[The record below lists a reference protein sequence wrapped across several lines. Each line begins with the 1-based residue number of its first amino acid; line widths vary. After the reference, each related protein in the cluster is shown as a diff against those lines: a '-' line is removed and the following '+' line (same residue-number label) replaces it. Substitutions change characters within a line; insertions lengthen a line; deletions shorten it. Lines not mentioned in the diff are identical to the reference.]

1 MQDLGLEC
9 RDVESLREHYA
20 RTLRAWSRNLAAHRG
35 TVLADVGFQRERVW
49 RLYMASAAVLFDV
62 GENHVELIAPL
73 GPDTGVAKFLAKNGP
88 GLHHVAYQTQD
99 IDRAIATL
107 EQRGVTMIDRE
118 ARVGIRNSRV
128 AFLHPKSTGK
138 VLTELTE
145 PAHH

>member
-1 MQDLGLEC
+1 MFDRIDHLGIAVAPEDLDDQIAYH
-9 RDVESLREHYA
+9 RDVLGFELVHRETVESQGVE
-20 RTLRAWSRNLAAHRG
+20 
-35 TVLADVGFQRERVW
+35 
-49 RLYMASAAVLFDV
+49 AVLFDV
-62 GENHVELIAPL
+62 GENHVELISPL

-99 IDRAIATL
+99 IVSALATL
-107 EQRGVTMIDRE
+107 KERGVQLIDAE
-118 ARVGIRNSRV
+118 PRVGIRNSRV

>member
-1 MQDLGLEC
+1 MFDRIDHLGIAVAPEDLDEQIALY
-9 RDVESLREHYA
+9 RDTFGFELVHRETVESQGVE
-20 RTLRAWSRNLAAHRG
+20 
-35 TVLADVGFQRERVW
+35 
-49 RLYMASAAVLFDV
+49 AVLFDV

-99 IDRAIATL
+99 IESAIKTL
-107 EQRGVTMIDRE
+107 EQRGITMIDQQP
-118 ARVGIRNSRV
+118 RVGIRNSRV
-128 AFLHPKSTGK
+128 AFIHPKSTGK

>member
-1 MQDLGLEC
+1 MFDRIDHLGIAVAPEDLDEQIALY
-9 RDVESLREHYA
+9 RDTLGFALVHRETVESQGVE
-20 RTLRAWSRNLAAHRG
+20 
-35 TVLADVGFQRERVW
+35 
-49 RLYMASAAVLFDV
+49 AVLFDV
-62 GENHVELIAPL
+62 GENHVELISPL

-99 IDRAIATL
+99 IEAAIATL
-107 EQRGVTMIDRE
+107 RERGITMIDDE
-118 ARVGIRNSRV
+118 PRVGIRNSRV

>member
-1 MQDLGLEC
+1 MFDRIDHLGIAVAPEDLDEQIALY
-9 RDVESLREHYA
+9 RDTFGFELVHRETVESQGVE
-20 RTLRAWSRNLAAHRG
+20 
-35 TVLADVGFQRERVW
+35 
-49 RLYMASAAVLFDV
+49 AVLFDV

-99 IDRAIATL
+99 IDQAIATL

>member
-1 MQDLGLEC
+1 MFDRIDHLGIAVAPEDLDDQIAYH
-9 RDVESLREHYA
+9 RDVLGFELVHRETVESQGVE
-20 RTLRAWSRNLAAHRG
+20 
-35 TVLADVGFQRERVW
+35 
-49 RLYMASAAVLFDV
+49 AVLFDV
-62 GENHVELIAPL
+62 GENHVELISPL

-99 IDRAIATL
+99 IVQALATL
-107 EQRGVTMIDRE
+107 AERGVKLIDE
-118 ARVGIRNSRV
+118 EPRVGIRNSRV

>member
-1 MQDLGLEC
+1 MFDRIDHLGIAVAPEDLDEQIALY
-9 RDVESLREHYA
+9 RDTFGFELVHRETVESQGVE
-20 RTLRAWSRNLAAHRG
+20 
-35 TVLADVGFQRERVW
+35 
-49 RLYMASAAVLFDV
+49 AVLFDV

-73 GPDTGVAKFLAKNGP
+73 GPDTGVAKFIAKNGP

-99 IDRAIATL
+99 IVSAIETL
-107 EQRGVTMIDRE
+107 EQRGITMIDQQP
-118 ARVGIRNSRV
+118 RVGIRNSRV

>member
-1 MQDLGLEC
+1 MFDRIDHLGIAVAPEDLDDQIAYH
-9 RDVESLREHYA
+9 RDVLGFELVHRETVESQGVE
-20 RTLRAWSRNLAAHRG
+20 
-35 TVLADVGFQRERVW
+35 
-49 RLYMASAAVLFDV
+49 AVLFDV
-62 GENHVELIAPL
+62 GENHVELISPL

-99 IDRAIATL
+99 IVSALATL
-107 EQRGVTMIDRE
+107 KERGVQLIDE
-118 ARVGIRNSRV
+118 EPRVGIRESRV

>member
-1 MQDLGLEC
+1 MFDRIDHLGIAVAPEDLDDQIAHH
-9 RDVESLREHYA
+9 RDVLGFELVHRETVESQGVE
-20 RTLRAWSRNLAAHRG
+20 
-35 TVLADVGFQRERVW
+35 
-49 RLYMASAAVLFDV
+49 AVLFDV
-62 GENHVELIAPL
+62 GENHVELISPL

-99 IDRAIATL
+99 IVRALATL
-107 EQRGVTMIDRE
+107 TERGVKLIDE
-118 ARVGIRNSRV
+118 EPRVGIRNSRV

>member
-1 MQDLGLEC
+1 MFDRIDHLGIAVAPEDLDDQIAYH
-9 RDVESLREHYA
+9 RDVLGFELVHRETVESQGVE
-20 RTLRAWSRNLAAHRG
+20 
-35 TVLADVGFQRERVW
+35 
-49 RLYMASAAVLFDV
+49 AVLFDV
-62 GENHVELIAPL
+62 GENHVELISPL

-99 IDRAIATL
+99 IVQALATL
-107 EQRGVTMIDRE
+107 GERGVQLIDAE
-118 ARVGIRNSRV
+118 PRVGIRNSRV

>member
-1 MQDLGLEC
+1 MFDRIDHLGIAVAPEDLDDQIAYH
-9 RDVESLREHYA
+9 RDVLGFELVHRETVESQGVE
-20 RTLRAWSRNLAAHRG
+20 
-35 TVLADVGFQRERVW
+35 
-49 RLYMASAAVLFDV
+49 AVLFDV
-62 GENHVELIAPL
+62 GENHVELISPL

-99 IDRAIATL
+99 IVSALATL
-107 EQRGVTMIDRE
+107 KERGVQLIDE
-118 ARVGIRNSRV
+118 EPRVGIRDSRV

>member
-1 MQDLGLEC
+1 MFDRIDHLGIAVAPEDLDDQIAFHRDVLGLELVH
-9 RDVESLREHYA
+9 RETIESQGVE
-20 RTLRAWSRNLAAHRG
+20 
-35 TVLADVGFQRERVW
+35 
-49 RLYMASAAVLFDV
+49 AVLFDV
-62 GENHVELIAPL
+62 GENHVELISPL

-99 IDRAIATL
+99 IVSALKTL
-107 EQRGVTMIDRE
+107 TERGVVLIDQE
-118 ARVGIRNSRV
+118 PRVGIRNSRV

>member
-1 MQDLGLEC
+1 MFDRIDHLGIAVAPEDLDEQIALY
-9 RDVESLREHYA
+9 RDTFGFELVHRETVESQGVE
-20 RTLRAWSRNLAAHRG
+20 
-35 TVLADVGFQRERVW
+35 
-49 RLYMASAAVLFDV
+49 AVLFDV

-73 GPDTGVAKFLAKNGP
+73 SAETGVAKFIAKNGP
-88 GLHHVAYQTQD
+88 GLHHVAYQTPD
-99 IDRAIATL
+99 IDQAIKTL

>member
-1 MQDLGLEC
+1 MFDRIDHLGIAVAPEDLDEQIALY
-9 RDVESLREHYA
+9 RDTFGFELVHRETVESQGVE
-20 RTLRAWSRNLAAHRG
+20 
-35 TVLADVGFQRERVW
+35 
-49 RLYMASAAVLFDV
+49 AVLFDV
-62 GENHVELIAPL
+62 GENHVELISPL

-99 IDRAIATL
+99 IESAIKTL
-107 EQRGVTMIDRE
+107 EERGVTMIDRE
-118 ARVGIRNSRV
+118 PRVGIRNSRV

>member
-1 MQDLGLEC
+1 MFDRIDHLGIAVAPEDLDEQIALY
-9 RDVESLREHYA
+9 RDTFGFELVHRETVESQGVE
-20 RTLRAWSRNLAAHRG
+20 
-35 TVLADVGFQRERVW
+35 
-49 RLYMASAAVLFDV
+49 AVLFDV

-99 IDRAIATL
+99 IEAAITTL
-107 EQRGVTMIDRE
+107 EQRGITMIDRE
-118 ARVGIRNSRV
+118 PRVGIRNSRV

>member
-1 MQDLGLEC
+1 MFDRIDHLGIAVAPEDLDDQIAYH
-9 RDVESLREHYA
+9 RDVLGFALVHRETVESQGVE
-20 RTLRAWSRNLAAHRG
+20 
-35 TVLADVGFQRERVW
+35 
-49 RLYMASAAVLFDV
+49 AVLFDV
-62 GENHVELIAPL
+62 GENHVELISPL

-99 IDRAIATL
+99 IVSALATL
-107 EQRGVTMIDRE
+107 KERGVRLIDE
-118 ARVGIRNSRV
+118 EPRVGIRNSRV

>member
-1 MQDLGLEC
+1 MFDRIDHLGIAVAPEDLDEQIALY
-9 RDVESLREHYA
+9 RDTFGFELVHRETVESQGVE
-20 RTLRAWSRNLAAHRG
+20 
-35 TVLADVGFQRERVW
+35 
-49 RLYMASAAVLFDV
+49 AVLFDV
-62 GENHVELIAPL
+62 GENHVELISPL

-99 IDRAIATL
+99 IVKAITTL
-107 EQRGVTMIDRE
+107 EERGITMIDKE
-118 ARVGIRNSRV
+118 PRVGIRNSRV